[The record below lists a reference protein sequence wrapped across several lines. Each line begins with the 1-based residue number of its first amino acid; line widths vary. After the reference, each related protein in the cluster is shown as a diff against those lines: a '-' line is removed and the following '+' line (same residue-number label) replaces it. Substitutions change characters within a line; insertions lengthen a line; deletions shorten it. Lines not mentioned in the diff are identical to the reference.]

1 MTYSSQPPS
10 DAIYQ
15 IQKRQ
20 LPTGNASDWVVIRIY
35 YPVPNVVTVKVTNT
49 TRANILVPGFQQVNG
64 AYPDL
69 TTHTTTCGANFYD
82 FDKNVINFVV
92 NGRNNCQVRLILSSY
107 VQLTVRFLVEM
118 ATFYSNNGPTS
129 MLTNIIAFLKIDPSQ
144 IKVVAINAAAQRFSS
159 GLYGSASSQTD
170 VTVSILASDAV
181 NNNPSKCIDTVN
193 PDNCAA
199 NVSDKL
205 DAAKAAN

>member
-10 DAIYQ
+10 DAVYQ

-20 LPTGNASDWVVIRIY
+20 LPTGNASDWVIIRIY
-35 YPVPNVVTVKVTNT
+35 YPVPNVVIVKVTNT
-49 TRANILVPGFQQVNG
+49 TRNGILVPGFQQING
-64 AYPDL
+64 VYPDL
-69 TTHTTTCGANFYD
+69 TRHTSTCGANFYD

-118 ATFYSNNGPTS
+118 ANFYSNNGATS

-144 IKVVAINAAAQRFSS
+144 IKVVAINPAAQKFSS

-170 VTVSILASDAV
+170 VTVSILSSDV
-181 NNNPSKCIDTVN
+181 NKNPNVCIDIVN

>member
-49 TRANILVPGFQQVNG
+49 TRANILVPGFQKING
-64 AYPDL
+64 VYPDL

-82 FDKNVINFVV
+82 FDKNVIHFVV

-170 VTVSILASDAV
+170 VTVSILTSDAV